1 VTTQYITSLEEN
13 ILYLVLLT
21 QICSVAL
28 GGEVKFATKPSTVT
42 AGGKVKI
49 TFAVSAKTD
58 VEVAILDS
66 KGKVVRH
73 LAAGVIGAE
82 KVAHCTSWVISVPV
96 RTPFPDVS
104 VHVEETPRVGRVLT
118 DVAGLADSALVVIR
132 PRGVNVVPVRQAYS
146 HSDSVGRT

>member
-13 ILYLVLLT
+13 IMTKILYLVLLT

-104 VHVEETPRVGRVLT
+104 VHVEEAPRVGRVLS
-118 DVAGLADSALVVIR
+118 DVAGLVDSTA
-132 PRGVNVVPVRQAYS
+132 
-146 HSDSVGRT
+146 